1 MEVISLISLLG
12 ICSLEDIWKRQIHL
26 IIIGLFGIL
35 GVILHLYYGKQ
46 SALDMCAGVFVGVVL
61 YLVSIGS
68 GEKIGKGDAFLV
80 TSTGV
85 YLGFWNNITI
95 LWMASIMAAIVGMI
109 AYFVFH
115 KGKQF
120 RLPFAPF
127 LLVAY
132 LLFLLFTAWEG
143 AGT

>member
-35 GVILHLYYGKQ
+35 GVILHLYYGKL

-85 YLGFWNNITI
+85 YLGFWDNI
-95 LWMASIMAAIVGMI
+95 
-109 AYFVFH
+109 
-115 KGKQF
+115 
-120 RLPFAPF
+120 
-127 LLVAY
+127 
-132 LLFLLFTAWEG
+132 
-143 AGT
+143 